1 MLEYVGLASHEQAPP
16 ARTRTAAHRTGSDLF
31 SVPQVLSMFSK
42 FYNGEAEHA
51 GAFARALMHGEPS

>member
-1 MLEYVGLASHEQAPP
+1 MLEYVGLASHEQAPRR
-16 ARTRTAAHRTGSDLF
+16 ARARAPHRTGSDLF